1 MTLPARRDIKVSNR
15 CKSGQQTVKGIF
27 IIFDNSNLLYNGY
40 QIDNFKKIAM
50 CILSYLQW

>member
-1 MTLPARRDIKVSNR
+1 MTLPARRDIKVSTR

-40 QIDNFKKIAM
+40 QIYNF
-50 CILSYLQW
+50 